1 MEEQTQNKY
10 RELSNKEKNWKRGYV
25 KNWDRNMSEEIKK
38 KLKSWCETNKFMET
52 LSLLLSMA

>member
-38 KLKSWCETNKFMET
+38 KLKSWCKTNKFMET